1 MSAPVAPDEPRQG
14 HVVARIAGGLVL
26 VLAALAVL
34 RPFVMPLAWAAIVA
48 YTTWPL
54 FRRVRLVTRA
64 PRLTAVLFTALVL
77 VGVGIPVAWLL
88 VALANEATQLVG
100 RGQQWMAEGAP
111 LPLWLIE
118 IPLLGPEIEQV
129 RERAIASSADFL
141 GYLTRYGT
149 ALSNQLVGLA
159 GGIGRNVFSFVIML
173 VSLFALYLDGERLIG
188 HARRLAATVFPHT
201 TRKLIDDVGAVTK
214 AVVFGLVG
222 TALAQ
227 GVVNGIG
234 LALFGVPSPVALG
247 ALTAVLSFV
256 PAGPV
261 LIWAGAAAWLFMGDR
276 TGAAVGMS
284 LWGLLLVSSLDNVL
298 RPILIGRTGSIR
310 IPFLVVFFGVLGGLT
325 AFGPLG
331 LFIGPVVLS
340 VTFALAAEF
349 PNVRGARAESASRDA
364 GPTGGA

>member
-1 MSAPVAPDEPRQG
+1 MSAPQAPGEPRQG
-14 HVVARIAGGLVL
+14 HVVARIGGGLAL
-26 VLAALAVL
+26 LLATLAVL

-54 FRRVRLVTRA
+54 FVRVRRVTRA
-64 PRLTAVLFTALVL
+64 PRLTAVSFTAAVL

-88 VALANEATQLVG
+88 VALANEATGLVS
-100 RGQQWMAEGAP
+100 RGQQWLGDGAP
-111 LPLWLIE
+111 LPLWLVE
-118 IPLLGPEIEQV
+118 LPVVGPEIEQV
-129 RERAIASSADFL
+129 RERAIESSAEFL

-159 GGIGRNVFSFVIML
+159 GGIGRNVFSFLIML
-173 VSLFALYLDGERLIG
+173 VSLFALYVDGERLIG
-188 HARRLAATVFPHT
+188 HAQRLVATVFPHT
-201 TRKLIDDVGAVTK
+201 TRKLLDEVGAVTK

-227 GVVNGIG
+227 GVVNGVG

-261 LIWAGAAAWLFMGDR
+261 MVWAGAAAWLFFGDR
-276 TGAAVGMS
+276 TGAAVGMA
-284 LWGLLLVSSLDNVL
+284 LWGLFLVSSLDNVL
-298 RPILIGRTGSIR
+298 RPILISRTGSIR

-349 PNVRGARAESASRDA
+349 PNVSAARAEAA
-364 GPTGGA
+364 GPEMGS